1 MTNLAVSEIATT
13 AAVASILTLHS
24 KNDVAIHPVSI
35 LGFHEQSCSRFVNS
49 ATIFYFHFFLRRL
62 NFRGVNGCK
71 W

>member
-24 KNDVAIHPVSI
+24 KNDVAIHPVSM

-49 ATIFYFHFFLRRL
+49 ATIFYFHFF
-62 NFRGVNGCK
+62 FAQVKFQGSK
-71 W
+71 WM